1 MGFGGLKLVLGELSI
16 CGCYVNCF
24 VIFQLSI
31 KSIIYSFSGNLVLN
45 WGLGIDIWWLLC

>member
-1 MGFGGLKLVLGELSI
+1 MVLGELSI

-31 KSIIYSFSGNLVLN
+31 EKISSTL
-45 WGLGIDIWWLLC
+45 